1 MSRDTLFAS
10 EEASSLVLSS
20 AAATPGDD
28 NDQWRLVIRRP
39 DAPPTRR
46 GRGVRFVLNWAT
58 ARRQIAHESCKLYLE
73 SFYE

>member
-10 EEASSLVLSS
+10 EEAPSSLLAS
-20 AAATPGDD
+20 AAATPG
-28 NDQWRLVIRRP
+28 NDPSQWRLVIRRP
-39 DAPPTRR
+39 DAPPNRR

-58 ARRQIAHESCKLYLE
+58 ARRHIAHESCKLYLE